1 MYVKTGIVAPE
12 YNFWVG
18 LVMDKFYDGLENK
31 KFIGSK
37 CSKCGKVFLP
47 PRKTCGDCFAKAA
60 EEFVELPETGI
71 VKNFTVANYNVNERK
86 ARKLKDPIIVGLVQ
100 VDGADTAII
109 TKILNITPDEIKEGM
124 RVKVVWADKIKGN
137 PKDIKGFEPIGGE

>member
-1 MYVKTGIVAPE
+1 
-12 YNFWVG
+12 
-18 LVMDKFYDGLENK
+18 MDKFYDALENK

-71 VKNFTVANYNVNERK
+71 VKNFTIANYNVNERK
-86 ARKLKDPIIVGLVQ
+86 ARKLKEPIIVGLVQ
-100 VDGADTAII
+100 IDGADTAMINRII
-109 TKILNITPDEIKEGM
+109 NITPDEIKEGM
-124 RVKVVWADKIKGN
+124 RVRVVWADKIKGH

>member
-1 MYVKTGIVAPE
+1 M
-12 YNFWVG
+12 
-18 LVMDKFYDGLENK
+18 VMDKFYDALENK

-71 VKNFTVANYNVNERK
+71 VKNYTVANYNVNERK
-86 ARKLKDPIIVGLVQ
+86 TRKLKEPIIVGLVQ
-100 VDGADTAII
+100 IDGADTAMINRII
-109 TKILNITPDEIKEGM
+109 NITPDEIKEGM
-124 RVKVVWADKIKGN
+124 RVKVVWADRIKGH